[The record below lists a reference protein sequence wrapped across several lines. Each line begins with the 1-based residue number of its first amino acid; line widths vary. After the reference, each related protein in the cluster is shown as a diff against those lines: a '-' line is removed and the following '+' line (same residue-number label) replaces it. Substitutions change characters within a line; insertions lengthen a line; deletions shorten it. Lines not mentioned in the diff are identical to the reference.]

1 MIKLYENLP
10 YFLTRQS
17 NLLKKSNL
25 KILFLLVNNYCQIQ
39 AILSVNARNYTN
51 TIPDQILER
60 ARRSK
65 LGAAAKGPSV
75 DPEGATKFNQTT
87 YTQADR
93 DYKY

>member
-10 YFLTRQS
+10 YFLARQP

-25 KILFLLVNNYCQIQ
+25 KIFFYLKKIYNKIKFIQ
-39 AILSVNARNYTN
+39 TVTARNYTN
-51 TIPDQILER
+51 TIPDQILEK

-65 LGAAAKGPSV
+65 LGAVAKGPSV
-75 DPEGATKFNQTT
+75 DPEDVPIFNQTK

-93 DYKY
+93 DYK